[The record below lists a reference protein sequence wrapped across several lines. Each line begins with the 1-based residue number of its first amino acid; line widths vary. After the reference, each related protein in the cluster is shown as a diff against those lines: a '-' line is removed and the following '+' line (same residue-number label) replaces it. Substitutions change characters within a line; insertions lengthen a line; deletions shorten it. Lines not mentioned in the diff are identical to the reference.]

1 MFHPETRRVDV
12 IEQHFG
18 RSVADPYRWLESDA
32 RSDPEV
38 ADWITAQNAATEAH
52 LRTLPAREAFRA
64 RLRILFDH
72 ERVTIPLRKGGRYFY
87 TRNAGLENQAVLRV
101 REGGRDRAFV
111 DPNRWPGDGTTA
123 LAEWAVSEDGARV
136 AYAVQ
141 EHGSDWRT
149 IHVLDVG
156 TGERLADEVRW
167 ARFTNIAWAKDG
179 SGFFYARYPEPRA
192 NAAFQAGLTGHA
204 LHFHRL
210 GTPQADDRLVHATP
224 DRPELLHQFEL
235 TEDGRYAL
243 LYSTPGLFGRSLA
256 VVDLGGEDWRPR
268 FLVESFDDEWHL
280 VGSIGTRLLLLT
292 TRGADRR
299 RIVALDLAEADPSL
313 EEVVGEDAAIVN
325 DAKLLGGR
333 LLVAYLVDARAE
345 VRRFRP
351 DGSPDGVVEL
361 PGLGTAGGFRGDP
374 EDPEAFFA
382 FTSFDAPTTIYRY
395 DVATGAR
402 TVWAEPKAAG
412 DLGRIAVE
420 QRFCRSKD
428 GTRVPI
434 FVVRRT
440 DTAQPAPT
448 LLYAYGGFGISMAPF
463 YSPAWTAWVEQ
474 GGVVAVAN
482 VRGGG
487 EYGRAW
493 HEAGRR
499 ERKQTV
505 FDDVIATA
513 EHLIAEGVTLADG
526 LAIQGESH
534 GGLLVGAVV
543 NQRPE
548 LFAAALPGVGVMDM
562 LRFDRFTGGQLW
574 VGEFG
579 SPRDEAGFLT
589 LRAYSPYH
597 TIAEG
602 KRYPAILATSADTDD
617 RVVPLHTFKYVAAL
631 QAAKIGPRPRLVR
644 VETRAGHGMGK
655 PIDKTIEEVADLWAF
670 AARWTG
676 LGAGQMTGEV

>member
-1 MFHPETRRVDV
+1 MLHPETRRVDV
-12 IEQHFG
+12 VEQHFG
-18 RSVADPYRWLESDA
+18 RSVADPYRWLENDV

-38 ADWITAQNAATEAH
+38 ADWVAAQNAATDAH
-52 LRTLPAREAFRA
+52 LRTLPAREVFRA
-64 RLRILFDH
+64 RLRTLFDH
-72 ERVTIPLRKGGRYFY
+72 ERVTIPHRRGGRYFY

-101 REGGRDRAFV
+101 REGDGDRVLV

-123 LAEWAVSEDGARV
+123 LAEWAASEDGTRV

-141 EHGSDWRT
+141 EDGSDWRT
-149 IHVLDVG
+149 IRVLDVG
-156 TGERLADEVRW
+156 TGEMLADEVRW
-167 ARFTNIAWAKDG
+167 ARFTTIAWAKDG
-179 SGFFYARYPEPRA
+179 AGFFYARYPTPEA
-192 NAAFQAGLTGHA
+192 GAALRAGLTGHA
-204 LHFHRL
+204 IHFHRL
-210 GTPQADDRLVHATP
+210 GTSQADDRLLHATS

-243 LYSTPGLFGRSLA
+243 LYSTPGLLGRSLA
-256 VVDLGGEDWRPR
+256 VVDLAGEDWQPR
-268 FLVESFDDEWHL
+268 VLFETFDDEWHL
-280 VGSIGTRLLLLT
+280 VGSTGTRLLLLT
-292 TRGADRR
+292 TQGAERR
-299 RIVALDLAEADPSL
+299 RIVALNLAEADPSL
-313 EEVVGEDAAIVN
+313 EEVVAEDAAVVN

-345 VRRFRP
+345 VRRFWP
-351 DGSPDGVVEL
+351 DGSPDGAVEL

-374 EDPEAFFA
+374 EGPEAFFA
-382 FTSFDAPTTIYRY
+382 FTSFDAATTVYRY
-395 DVATGAR
+395 DVAARAR

-412 DLGRIAVE
+412 DLGRIVVE
-420 QRFCRSKD
+420 QRFCTSKD

-434 FVVRRT
+434 FVVRRG
-440 DTAQPAPT
+440 DTARPAPT

-474 GGVVAVAN
+474 GGIVTIAN

-505 FDDVIATA
+505 FDDVIAAA
-513 EHLIAEGVTLADG
+513 EHLIAEGITPADG

-589 LRAYSPYH
+589 LLAYSPYH
-597 TIAEG
+597 TIAAG
-602 KRYPAILATSADTDD
+602 KRYPAILATTADTDD

-631 QAAKIGPRPRLVR
+631 QAAEIGPRPRLVR

-655 PIDKTIEEVADLWAF
+655 PTDKAIDEVADLWAF

-676 LGAGQMTGEV
+676 LAVEPVTEGV